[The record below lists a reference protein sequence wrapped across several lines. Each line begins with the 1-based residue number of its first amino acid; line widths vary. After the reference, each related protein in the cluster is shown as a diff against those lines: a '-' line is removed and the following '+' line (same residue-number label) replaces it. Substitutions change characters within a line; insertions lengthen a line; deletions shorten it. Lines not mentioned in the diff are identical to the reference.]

1 MEDKPKGKTLAIIG
15 NANCIGLSTAKRLE
29 SEGAYVFT
37 TGRDKK
43 DEGVL
48 E

>member
-15 NANCIGLSTAKRLE
+15 NADCIGLSNAKRLE
-29 SEGAYVFT
+29 PEGAYVFV

-43 DEGVL
+43 EEGVP